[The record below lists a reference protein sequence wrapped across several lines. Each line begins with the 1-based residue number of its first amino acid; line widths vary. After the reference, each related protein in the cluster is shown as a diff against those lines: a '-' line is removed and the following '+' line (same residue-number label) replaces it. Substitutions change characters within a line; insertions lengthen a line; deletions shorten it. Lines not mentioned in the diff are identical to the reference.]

1 MARAIHK
8 KDAAAVTTDR
18 SDRRARTGDQWLD
31 GFFPYRLYRASKK
44 LQLRLQTRLRAM
56 RMSSSQWRVIS
67 VLKAYGALSIGEIVD
82 ATLMEQP
89 TISRVVARLE
99 KTGLV
104 TRRPSTRDSR
114 MALISLT
121 APGVEVFK
129 QIIPAALRHQELA
142 LNGIGRKEIAQV
154 VATLEKI
161 EENIESGD

>member
-1 MARAIHK
+1 MARAIHNK
-8 KDAAAVTTDR
+8 GATVATDR
-18 SDRRARTGDQWLD
+18 SDRRARTGDLWLD

-44 LQLRLQTRLRAM
+44 LQLRLQTRLRAL

-99 KTGLV
+99 KNGLV

-129 QIIPAALRHQELA
+129 QIIPAAMRHQELA
-142 LNGIGRKEIAQV
+142 LDGIGRKEIAQV

-161 EENIESGD
+161 EENIEASE

>member
-8 KDAAAVTTDR
+8 KDAAAVAS

-31 GFFPYRLYRASKK
+31 SFFPYRLYRASKK

-67 VLKAYGALSIGEIVD
+67 VLKAYGALSIGEIVE

-99 KTGLV
+99 KNGLV

-114 MALISLT
+114 
-121 APGVEVFK
+121 
-129 QIIPAALRHQELA
+129 
-142 LNGIGRKEIAQV
+142 
-154 VATLEKI
+154 
-161 EENIESGD
+161 

>member
-1 MARAIHK
+1 MARAILNK
-8 KDAAAVTTDR
+8 AAAVAADR
-18 SDRRARTGDQWLD
+18 GDRRIRTGDLWLD
-31 GFFPYRLYRASKK
+31 SFFPYRLYRASKK
-44 LQLRLQTRLRAM
+44 LQLRLQARLRAM
-56 RMSSSQWRVIS
+56 RMSPSQWRVIS
-67 VLKAYGALSIGEIVD
+67 VLKAYGALSIGEIVE

-99 KTGLV
+99 KNGLV

-121 APGVEVFK
+121 TPGVEMFK

-154 VATLEKI
+154 LATLEKI
-161 EENIESGD
+161 EQNIESSD

>member
-1 MARAIHK
+1 MARAIHNK
-8 KDAAAVTTDR
+8 GAPGATDR
-18 SDRRARTGDQWLD
+18 SDRRARTGDLWLD

-67 VLKAYGALSIGEIVD
+67 VLKAYGALSIGEIVE

-99 KTGLV
+99 KNDLV

-121 APGVEVFK
+121 ASGVEVFK

-161 EENIESGD
+161 EENIEASE

>member
-1 MARAIHK
+1 
-8 KDAAAVTTDR
+8 
-18 SDRRARTGDQWLD
+18 
-31 GFFPYRLYRASKK
+31 
-44 LQLRLQTRLRAM
+44 M

-67 VLKAYGALSIGEIVD
+67 VLKAYGALSIGEIVE

-99 KTGLV
+99 KNGFV

-129 QIIPAALRHQELA
+129 QIVPAALRHQELA
-142 LNGIGRKEIAQV
+142 LNGIARKEIAQV

-161 EENIESGD
+161 EENIESSE

>member
-1 MARAIHK
+1 MARAIHNK
-8 KDAAAVTTDR
+8 AAAGGTGR
-18 SDRRARTGDQWLD
+18 SDRRGRTGGPWLD

-44 LQLRLQTRLRAM
+44 LQLRLQTRLRAL

-67 VLKAYGALSIGEIVD
+67 VLKAYGALSIGEIVE

-99 KTGLV
+99 KNGLV
-104 TRRPSTRDSR
+104 ARRPSTRDSR

-121 APGVEVFK
+121 TAGVEVFK
-129 QIIPAALRHQELA
+129 QIIPAAMRHQELA
-142 LNGIGRKEIAQV
+142 LTGIGRKEIAQV

-161 EENIESGD
+161 EENIEADE